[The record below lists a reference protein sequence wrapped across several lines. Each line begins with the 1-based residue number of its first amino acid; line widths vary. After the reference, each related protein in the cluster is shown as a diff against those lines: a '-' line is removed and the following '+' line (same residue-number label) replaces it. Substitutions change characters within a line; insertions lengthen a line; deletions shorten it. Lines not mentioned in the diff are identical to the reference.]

1 MSEKNRTLLKLIW
14 HIVSISMSVVAIVLL
29 RKVKGDSYVSVYQG
43 ISAACKDFRA
53 ENV

>member
-1 MSEKNRTLLKLIW
+1 MSEKNRTHL
-14 HIVSISMSVVAIVLL
+14 HVCGGYSILNLVLL